1 MTLSRMFQDRN
12 FGYKWKTERFSATH
26 KCSMNFH
33 GDSAFSEPETAA
45 IRVKF
50 RKTYFFKIINYLT
63 QDFLLK
69 SKGRI
74 KLFLT
79 VHAAGKILVLQTH
92 CDEFTGE
99 KIIIPWGHNNETF
112 DKTLTIN
119 RLMEAGR

>member
-45 IRVKF
+45 IRVNFKNI
-50 RKTYFFKIINYLT
+50 FFLIINFLT

-79 VHAAGKILVLQTH
+79 VHAAGKILV
-92 CDEFTGE
+92 
-99 KIIIPWGHNNETF
+99 
-112 DKTLTIN
+112 
-119 RLMEAGR
+119 